1 MSRGARVDVPLL
13 KSRIVEGWIGGRTV
27 VKRTEP
33 NAGRGHLVRRPSM
46 RFIIVGIALATAF
59 LGYFVFFAVLDM
71 ANENI
76 SRCSDE
82 SALQYI
88 EDREQRRR
96 ECSTE

>member
-1 MSRGARVDVPLL
+1 
-13 KSRIVEGWIGGRTV
+13 
-27 VKRTEP
+27 
-33 NAGRGHLVRRPSM
+33 M